1 MEISGSGCQKFG
13 RSIEQLKKEKRKMCV
28 WFKKKEKK
36 ENDSN
41 FYMKLKNFLKLSLK
55 NNDLKNLFKN
65 SRYLKKK
72 STLVYQHKTNSSFF
86 IYKNNN
92 K

>member
-1 MEISGSGCQKFG
+1 
-13 RSIEQLKKEKRKMCV
+13 
-28 WFKKKEKK
+28 
-36 ENDSN
+36 
-41 FYMKLKNFLKLSLK
+41 MKLKNFLKLSLK